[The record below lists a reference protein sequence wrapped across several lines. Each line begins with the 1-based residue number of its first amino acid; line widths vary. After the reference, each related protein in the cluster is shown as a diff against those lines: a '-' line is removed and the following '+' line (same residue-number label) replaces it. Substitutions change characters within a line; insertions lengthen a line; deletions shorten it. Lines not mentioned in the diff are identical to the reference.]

1 LLQSLGRATVQCALA
16 NFDEVFPSM
25 AATLSSGG
33 GPSVATTFDRF
44 RTRVLAGVQDPQL
57 RRAAFALMA
66 VGAGLVPLM
75 AGSAHAALAKMDTD
89 GADTLLMLMGSALV
103 LLMTP
108 GLAFF
113 YGGFTRSKNVLN
125 TMMMSFFLMGLIGV
139 LWVVVGYSL
148 AFDGGFKS
156 PFIGGLGL
164 MWLTNLGGELGDK
177 PLADGFA
184 LSATSFALFQGMFAI
199 ITPALISGAIV
210 ERVSFKAWFWF
221 CLIWSLLIY
230 SPMAKMVWGGGFLG
244 PFGSVGAI
252 DFAGGTVVHI
262 ASGVAALVASIILG
276 PRSTWP
282 ENKRPPH
289 NVPFILLGA
298 GLLWFGWFGFNG
310 ASYFAAKGAGLS
322 FLTTTTSASAALL
335 AWCLL
340 EWFKDG
346 KPTAVGAATGAVAGL
361 VGITPAAGFVYMPQA
376 ILIGALTSLA
386 CFIAVQVKAA
396 IQFDDSLD
404 TFMVHGVG
412 GTVGALLTG
421 ILAAKALV
429 PADYFP
435 LSAKIMAEG
444 GNGALF
450 VAQLKAVIFAYLFVG
465 IGTALILY
473 FLKLLMPL
481 RVSAS
486 DEERGLD
493 YVAHGEEAYDP
504 MTN

>member
-1 LLQSLGRATVQCALA
+1 MDTI
-16 NFDEVFPSM
+16 DEWRRRF
-25 AATLSSGG
+25 TSGLRE
-33 GPSVATTFDRF
+33 SH
-44 RTRVLAGVQDPQL
+44 L
-57 RRAAFALMA
+57 RRLAFALLA
-66 VGAGLVPLM
+66 SGAGLLPLL
-75 AGSAHAALAKMDTD
+75 AGSAQAALGKMPTD
-89 GADTLLMLMGSALV
+89 GADTLLMLIGSALV

-125 TMMMSFFLMGLIGV
+125 CMMMSFFLMGLIGV
-139 LWVVVGYSL
+139 LWVVIGYSL
-148 AFDGGFKS
+148 SFGLGFNS
-156 PFIGGLGL
+156 PFIGGLEYIL
-164 MWLTNLGGELGDK
+164 MNNVGGPMGDA

-184 LSATSFALFQGMFAI
+184 ISSTSFALFQGMFAI

-210 ERVSFKAWFWF
+210 ERISFKAWFWF
-221 CLIWSLLIY
+221 CLLWSIFVY

-244 PFGSVGAI
+244 PFGAIGAI

-262 ASGVAALVASIILG
+262 ASGVAALVAAAILG
-276 PRSTWP
+276 PRTTWP
-282 ENKRPPH
+282 DNKRPPH

-310 ASYFAAKGAGLS
+310 ASMFASKTAGYP
-322 FLTTTTSASAALL
+322 FLTTTTSASAGLL

-361 VGITPAAGFVYMPQA
+361 VGITPAAGFVYIGPS
-376 ILIGALTSLA
+376 ILIGALTALA
-386 CFIAVQVKAA
+386 CFIAVRIKSA

-412 GTVGALLTG
+412 GTLGALLTG
-421 ILAAKALV
+421 IFAAKVLV
-429 PADYFP
+429 PEDYFP
-435 LSAKIMAEG
+435 LSAKILSEG
-444 GNGALF
+444 GNVALF
-450 VAQLKAVIFAYLFVG
+450 IAQLKAVLFSYGFVA
-465 IGTALILY
+465 IGTAVIL
-473 FLKLLMPL
+473 FILKAFMPL
-481 RVSAS
+481 RVTP
-486 DEERGLD
+486 DEEERGLD

>member
-1 LLQSLGRATVQCALA
+1 
-16 NFDEVFPSM
+16 M
-25 AATLSSGG
+25 AFVPLVSGG
-33 GPSVATTFDRF
+33 FTPLTVFDRWRRRF
-44 RTRVLAGVQDPQL
+44 LAGVQDPQL
-57 RRAAFALMA
+57 RRSAFVMIGIA
-66 VGAGLVPLM
+66 AGLAPLM
-75 AGSAHAALAKMDTD
+75 AGAAHAALPKAVND
-89 GADTLLMLMGSALV
+89 GADTLLMLIGSALV

-139 LWVVVGYSL
+139 LWVVIGYSL
-148 AFDGGFKS
+148 AFDSGFKS
-156 PFIGGLGL
+156 PFIGGLGS
-164 MWLTNLGGELGDK
+164 MWMNGVGGEFGDA
-177 PLADGFA
+177 PLADGFN
-184 LSATSFALFQGMFAI
+184 LSASSFALFQGMFAI

-262 ASGVAALVASIILG
+262 ASGVAALVAAAIIG
-276 PRSTWP
+276 ERSTWP
-282 ENKRPPH
+282 NSKRPPH

-310 ASYFAAKGAGLS
+310 ASMFAAKTAGYP
-322 FLTTTTSASAALL
+322 FLTTTTSASAGLL
-335 AWCLL
+335 AWCLI

-361 VGITPAAGFVYMPQA
+361 VGITPGAGFVYMPQS
-376 ILIGALTSLA
+376 ILIGALTALA
-386 CFIAVQVKAA
+386 CFIAVQIKAA
-396 IQFDDSLD
+396 IKFDDSLD

-421 ILAAKALV
+421 ILAAKSLV

-435 LSAKIMAEG
+435 LSAKIMEEG
-444 GNGALF
+444 GNAGLF
-450 VAQLKAVIFAYLFVG
+450 VAQFKAVLFTYGFVG
-465 IGTALILY
+465 LGTALILW
-473 FLKLLMPL
+473 FLKLFMPL
-481 RVSAS
+481 RVNEN

-493 YVAHGEEAYDP
+493 FVAHGEEAYDP

>member
-1 LLQSLGRATVQCALA
+1 
-16 NFDEVFPSM
+16 M
-25 AATLSSGG
+25 
-33 GPSVATTFDRF
+33 
-44 RTRVLAGVQDPQL
+44 LAGVQDPLL

-66 VGAGLVPLM
+66 IGAGLVPLM
-75 AGSAHAALAKMDTD
+75 AGSANAALQKMPTD
-89 GADTLLMLMGSALV
+89 GADTLLMLIGSALV

-125 TMMMSFFLMGLIGV
+125 TMMMSFFMMGLIGV

-148 AFDGGFKS
+148 AFDAGT
-156 PFIGGLGL
+156 PFVGGLNL
-164 MWLTNLGGELGDK
+164 MFLNGVGGELGDA
-177 PLADGFA
+177 PLADGLA
-184 LSATSFALFQGMFAI
+184 ISAPSFALFQGMFAI
-199 ITPALISGAIV
+199 ITPALISGALV
-210 ERVSFKAWFWF
+210 ERVSFKFWFWF
-221 CLIWSLLIY
+221 CLIWSLVVY

-262 ASGVAALVASIILG
+262 ASGVAALVAAIIIG
-276 PRSTWP
+276 PRTSYPSST
-282 ENKRPPH
+282 RPPH

-310 ASYFAAKGAGLS
+310 ASMFAAKTAG
-322 FLTTTTSASAALL
+322 FPFVTTSTAASAAMLT
-335 AWCLL
+335 WCLI

-361 VGITPAAGFVYMPQA
+361 VGITPAAGFVYVGPS
-376 ILIGALTSLA
+376 LVIGALTAVA

-396 IQFDDSLD
+396 IKFDDSLD

-421 ILAAKALV
+421 AMAATALV
-429 PADYFP
+429 PEDYFP
-435 LSAKIMAEG
+435 LSAKILKES
-444 GNGALF
+444 GNVGMF
-450 VAQLKAVIFAYLFVG
+450 FAQLKAVLFTYAFVG
-465 IGTALILY
+465 ILTAIIVWVLSAIIGS
-473 FLKLLMPL
+473 
-481 RVSAS
+481 RVSPAS
-486 DEERGLD
+486 EERGLD
-493 YVAHGEEAYDP
+493 FVAHGEEAYDP